1 MTLIRLINWSN
12 SITVCAWNRFKQQA
26 HTFFL
31 TWKPLNIDWFIQNTG
46 CIFSI
51 EKRIYF
57 VEKKSSSLSRLL
69 LMNEPG
75 TNRRMN
81 KRNKKTMI
89 IMTNYNHTHIAYST
103 NLGCYWCNHFF
114 FHLVVIIRWSRSFVA
129 TEIIIIWIQVKQQ
142 QQDSCMQVVINIIF
156 NQWMM
161 MMMSIIK
168 HHQHRH
174 FQKPTRIWAV

>member
-1 MTLIRLINWSN
+1 MIFNQPKKTKKFFNIEKDASFVNHQWHWSDW
-12 SITVCAWNRFKQQA
+12 SIDQIQSQCVCEIVLNNR

-31 TWKPLNIDWFIQNTG
+31 TWKTLNIDWFIQNTG

-103 NLGCYWCNHFF
+103 NLGWYWCNHFF

-142 QQDSCMQVVINIIF
+142 QQIHVC
-156 NQWMM
+156 
-161 MMMSIIK
+161 
-168 HHQHRH
+168 R
-174 FQKPTRIWAV
+174 